1 MRSGG
6 KALARQHLD
15 KRLKTLQKL
24 DTALVRPPYGWVRAI
39 REAIGM
45 TAAQLGKRLGV
56 SQPRALAIEKAE
68 AKGSLTLRSLER
80 AAHALDCRLVY
91 CLVPRKPLEDIVH
104 DRAKLLAQ
112 KSFAR
117 VRHTMALEAQSVY
130 RTDEAVQLERLIRH
144 LAAHAGSRLWD
155 EE

>member
-1 MRSGG
+1 MRSGE

-24 DTALVRPPYGWVRAI
+24 DTAFVRPPYGWVRAI

-45 TAAQLGKRLGV
+45 TATQLGKRLGV

-91 CLVPRKPLEDIVH
+91 AFVPRKPLEDIVQ
-104 DRAKLLAQ
+104 DRAERLAQ
-112 KSFAR
+112 KHFAR
-117 VRHTMALEAQSVY
+117 VRHTMALEAQSVDK
-130 RTDEAVQLERLIRH
+130 TDEADQFERLVRH